1 MRPNMYTDGESYA
14 PVKPELCD
22 APASVCHKLLDADEN
37 AGAMHWHSE
46 AQLSVVTSGKVRFFT
61 RDCEYLLEKGQAI
74 FLNSN
79 RQHMAQ
85 REGDDDVCSYVC
97 IRFDPADI
105 CGKLCESYAVPLT
118 AAAAPDVILLHGR
131 EWHNEV
137 CALISELAD
146 VYDSAAPGWELKMQ
160 IILLQIW
167 LLIYENCR
175 AGESEAKYASFSEK
189 QRIET
194 LCGFINSNYAE
205 KITLSDIASS
215 AHISNGECC
224 RVFKRLLN
232 MTPFQYLVHVRLSKS
247 IDFLTNTDHSISQ
260 IAQYV
265 GFCSSSYYTKCF
277 RKEYGCVPLKYRQR
291 ANRLNTLAVVKN

>member
-1 MRPNMYTDGESYA
+1 MRPEMYADGERHD
-14 PVKPELCD
+14 PVKPEPVN
-22 APASVCHKLLDADEN
+22 APASVCHMHPDADG
-37 AGAMHWHSE
+37 AFGAMHWHSD

-85 REGDDDVCSYVC
+85 KAGDDTACSYIC

-105 CGKLCESYAVPLT
+105 CGKLSESYAAPLT

-131 EWHNEV
+131 EWHREV
-137 CALISELAD
+137 CARINELAD
-146 VYDSAAPGWELKMQ
+146 VYDGASPGYELKMK
-160 IILLQIW
+160 ILLLQIW
-167 LLIYENCR
+167 LMIYENCR
-175 AGESEAKYASFSEK
+175 AVESEAKYASFSEK

-291 ANRLNTLAVVKN
+291 ANRLNTLAVNN

>member
-1 MRPNMYTDGESYA
+1 MKSKIYTDGENPV
-14 PVKPELCD
+14 PVKPESCD
-22 APASVCHKLLDADEN
+22 APASISHKLSDAD
-37 AGAMHWHSE
+37 GGFGTMHWHSE
-46 AQLSVVTSGKVRFFT
+46 AQFSVVTSGKVRFFT

-79 RQHMAQ
+79 RPHMA
-85 REGDDDVCSYVC
+85 RKEGDDAVCSYVC
-97 IRFDPADI
+97 IQFDPADI
-105 CGKLCESYAVPLT
+105 CGKLCESYAVPLI
-118 AAAAPDVILLHGR
+118 AATAPDVILLHGKG
-131 EWHNEV
+131 WHNEA
-137 CALISELAD
+137 CALVNELAD
-146 VYDSAAPGWELKMQ
+146 VYEGAVPGYELKMK

-167 LLIYENCR
+167 LLIYENWR
-175 AGESEAKYASFSEK
+175 SGESEAKYASFSEK

-205 KITLSDIASS
+205 KITLSDIANS

-247 IDFLTNTDHSISQ
+247 IDFLTNSDHSISQ

-291 ANRLNTLAVVKN
+291 ANRLNTPAAKN